1 MPRKYRNKILVPI
14 VSNRDLIA
22 VFSRRKVQKLLRKL
36 SLRIPVIV
44 VNRVQRSKW
53 FRKAKFVCL
62 FWKCICM
69 LFFISRTPEGV
80 NWPGLPFRGWNP
92 ELGFWWEHF
101 CQHTDRDHQTA
112 IFVWEIRSWAI
123 SRGACNLPW
132 LFATRRLWRCSGSLV
147 EMANAQVVMSKL
159 GKKPSA
165 LPSNNGG
172 EAGPSGGK

>member
-62 FWKCICM
+62 F
-69 LFFISRTPEGV
+69 
-80 NWPGLPFRGWNP
+80 
-92 ELGFWWEHF
+92 
-101 CQHTDRDHQTA
+101 
-112 IFVWEIRSWAI
+112 
-123 SRGACNLPW
+123 
-132 LFATRRLWRCSGSLV
+132 
-147 EMANAQVVMSKL
+147 
-159 GKKPSA
+159 
-165 LPSNNGG
+165 
-172 EAGPSGGK
+172 